1 MPKVKI
7 DYSNTI
13 FYKIFCLDESINE
26 MYIGHTTNFV
36 QRKHAHKQS
45 CSNTKSSNYKCK
57 LYEVIRNNQG
67 WDNWKMEII
76 AFHECNDLFS
86 AKKYEQQYFEQ
97 YNATLN
103 SIEPLPKPKPI
114 INKAMIEKKEKE
126 TIYCNICNVFFSSTK
141 LQDKHNETK
150 KHLKNVEFPIM
161 NLSPKIAK
169 QFICE
174 KCDYQCSKQSGW
186 KKHTMTLKH
195 KNRTKLNDLEQ
206 KNNQKSQ
213 KIFVCE
219 CGKEYSARNSLW
231 YHKKKCSINQEE
243 KEEKETT
250 ETPTTNNV
258 IDKEFMVKMFKE
270 MFIHNKDVIDKIME
284 IMPQIGNNSHNTNS
298 LNTTNNQFNIQMF
311 LNEHCKNAMNLTDFI
326 DTLPITAETYD
337 NTIQNGLTKSMT
349 NLLVNGLSQLDILKR
364 PIHCTD
370 ASRKTLYVKDEDTW
384 EKDTELQRLLLGI
397 TALAQKQRSNIDKW
411 QDVNEGWRT
420 NENIQTKFTDLIFHT
435 MDDVENNE
443 KETGKIIRAI
453 SKNVYLDNEVK
464 NQYI

>member
-1 MPKVKI
+1 MTNKKVP
-7 DYSNTI
+7 
-13 FYKIFCLDESINE
+13 
-26 MYIGHTTNFV
+26 
-36 QRKHAHKQS
+36 
-45 CSNTKSSNYKCK
+45 KSSVNYYC
-57 LYEVIRNNQG
+57 
-67 WDNWKMEII
+67 D
-76 AFHECNDLFS
+76 ECNYS
-86 AKKYEQQYFEQ
+86 TSRQSQ
-97 YNATLN
+97 YNRHILT
-103 SIEPLPKPKPI
+103 P
-114 INKAMIEKKEKE
+114 
-126 TIYCNICNVFFSSTK
+126 
-141 LQDKHNETK
+141 
-150 KHLKNVEFPIM
+150 
-161 NLSPKIAK
+161 
-169 QFICE
+169 
-174 KCDYQCSKQSGW
+174 
-186 KKHTMTLKH
+186 KH
-195 KNRTKLNDLEQ
+195 KILTDTNK
-206 KNNQKSQ
+206 KVPKSS
-213 KIFVCE
+213 KVYECE
-219 CGKEYSARNSLW
+219 CGKSYKHASSLCG
-231 YHKKKCSINQEE
+231 HKKKCSFNQEE

-284 IMPQIGNNSHNTNS
+284 IMPHVGNNSSINS
-298 LNTTNNQFNIQMF
+298 HSHNTTNNQFNIQMF

-397 TALAQKQRSNIDKW
+397 TALAQKQRANIDKW
-411 QDVNEGWRT
+411 QEVNEGWKT
-420 NENIQTKFTDLIFHT
+420 NENIQTKFTDLIFNT

-443 KETGKIIRAI
+443 KERGKIIRAI

>member
-1 MPKVKI
+1 
-7 DYSNTI
+7 
-13 FYKIFCLDESINE
+13 
-26 MYIGHTTNFV
+26 
-36 QRKHAHKQS
+36 
-45 CSNTKSSNYKCK
+45 
-57 LYEVIRNNQG
+57 
-67 WDNWKMEII
+67 
-76 AFHECNDLFS
+76 
-86 AKKYEQQYFEQ
+86 
-97 YNATLN
+97 
-103 SIEPLPKPKPI
+103 
-114 INKAMIEKKEKE
+114 
-126 TIYCNICNVFFSSTK
+126 
-141 LQDKHNETK
+141 
-150 KHLKNVEFPIM
+150 M

-169 QFICE
+169 NFNCNLCE
-174 KCDYQCSKQSGW
+174 YHCSKQSEW

-195 KNRTKLNDLEQ
+195 KNRTKMNDLEQ

-284 IMPQIGNNSHNTNS
+284 IMPHVGNNSSINS
-298 LNTTNNQFNIQMF
+298 HSHNTTNNQFNIQMF

-370 ASRKTLYVKDEDTW
+370 ATRKTLYVKDEDTW
-384 EKDTELQRLLLGI
+384 EKDTELERLLLGI

-411 QDVNEGWRT
+411 QEVNEGWRT

-435 MDDVENNE
+435 MDDIENNE